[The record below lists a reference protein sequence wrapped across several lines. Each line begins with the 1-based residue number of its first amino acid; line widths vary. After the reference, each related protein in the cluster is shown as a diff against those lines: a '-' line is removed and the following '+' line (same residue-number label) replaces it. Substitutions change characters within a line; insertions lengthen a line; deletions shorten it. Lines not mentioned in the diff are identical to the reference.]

1 MLKYLQ
7 VIYMDKRTV
16 IVTGGSRGIG
26 AAISKRFAKEGYNI
40 VINYINNDERANNI
54 KSEIEN
60 NYDSKV
66 LLVKADVSKEEEVK
80 MLIDKTI
87 ETFGTI
93 NCLVNNAG
101 IAIDKPFLEK
111 TKKDFLNVL
120 ETNLIGPFLTCKYA
134 YNHLINSQ
142 NSSIINISSNFGINT
157 VYPESMDY
165 DASKSGLI
173 SLTKSLAKVFS
184 PEVRVNS
191 VAPGWVKTEMNSD
204 LDKDFMKDEEDKIL
218 LGRFAE
224 PEEIANVVY
233 FLSSKEAS
241 YINGEIIIVD
251 GGSNG
256 N

>member
-1 MLKYLQ
+1 METKA
-7 VIYMDKRTV
+7 V

-26 AAISKRFAKEGYNI
+26 AAISKRFAREGYNI
-40 VINYINNDERANNI
+40 SINYIKNDEEANKI
-54 KSEIEN
+54 KKEIE
-60 NYDSKV
+60 SKYNVEV
-66 LLVKADVSKEEEVK
+66 LLVKADVSNETDVEN
-80 MLIDKTI
+80 LINKTVN
-87 ETFGTI
+87 TFGGI

-101 IAIDKPFLEK
+101 ISIDKPFLDK
-111 TKKDFLNVL
+111 TKNDFMKVL

-134 YNHLINSQ
+134 YNYLINSKG
-142 NSSIINISSNFGINT
+142 SSIINISSNFGINT

-173 SLTKSLAKVFS
+173 SLTKSLAKVYS

-191 VAPGWVKTEMNSD
+191 VAPGWVKTDMNSE

-233 FLSSKEAS
+233 FLASSDAS
-241 YINGEIIIVD
+241 YINGEVIVVD

-256 N
+256 C

>member
-1 MLKYLQ
+1 MERK
-7 VIYMDKRTV
+7 TV

-26 AAISKRFAKEGYNI
+26 AAISKKFASEGYNI
-40 VINYINNDERANNI
+40 SINYIKNDEQAKKI
-54 KSEIEN
+54 KEEIE
-60 NYDSKV
+60 SKYQSNV
-66 LLVKADVSKEEEVK
+66 LLVKGDISNEKDVET
-80 MLIDKTI
+80 IINKTI
-87 ETFGTI
+87 QTFGSI

-101 IAIDKPFLEK
+101 ISIDKPFLDK
-111 TKKDFLNVL
+111 TKEDFMKVL
-120 ETNLIGPFLTCKYA
+120 ETNLVGPFLTSKYA
-134 YNHLINSQ
+134 YNYLINTKA
-142 NSSIINISSNFGINT
+142 SSIINISSNFGINT

-173 SLTKSLAKVFS
+173 SLTKSLAKVYS

-191 VAPGWVKTEMNSD
+191 VAPGWVKTEMNSE

-233 FLSSKEAS
+233 FLSTKEAS
-241 YINGEIIIVD
+241 YINGEVIVVD
-251 GGSNG
+251 GGSNA

>member
-1 MLKYLQ
+1 ME
-7 VIYMDKRTV
+7 KRTV

-26 AAISKRFAKEGYNI
+26 ASISTRFAKEGYNI
-40 VINYINNDERANNI
+40 VINYLNNDERAMSLKKELEQAYNAN
-54 KSEIEN
+54 
-60 NYDSKV
+60 V
-66 LLVKADVSKEEEVK
+66 LLVKADVSNEEDVK
-80 MLIDKTI
+80 RLIDETI
-87 ETFGTI
+87 NKFGKL

-101 IAIDKPFLEK
+101 ISIDKPFLEK
-111 TKKDFLNVL
+111 TKDDFLNVL
-120 ETNLIGPFLTCKYA
+120 STNLVGPFLTCKYA
-134 YNHLINSQ
+134 YNYLINA
-142 NSSIINISSNFGINT
+142 NNASIINISSNFGINT

-204 LDKDFMKDEEDKIL
+204 LDKDFMKNEEDNIL
-218 LGRFAE
+218 LGRFAS
-224 PEEIANVVY
+224 PDEIANVVY
-233 FLSSKEAS
+233 FLASEESS
-241 YINGEIIIVD
+241 YINSEIIVVD

>member
-1 MLKYLQ
+1 
-7 VIYMDKRTV
+7 MDKKTV
-16 IVTGGSRGIG
+16 VVTGGSRGIG
-26 AAISKRFAKEGYNI
+26 AAISERFAKEGYNV
-40 VINYINNDERANNI
+40 VINYINNDDRANELRNNLEEKYNSNI
-54 KSEIEN
+54 
-60 NYDSKV
+60 
-66 LLVKADVSKEEEVK
+66 LLVKADISKEEDVK
-80 MLIDKTI
+80 RLTDETI
-87 ETFGTI
+87 KAFGTI

-101 IAIDKPFLEK
+101 ISIDKPFLDK
-111 TKKDFLNVL
+111 TKEDFINVL
-120 ETNLIGPFLTCKYA
+120 STNLVGPFLTSKYF
-134 YNHLINSQ
+134 YNYLINSK
-142 NSSIINISSNFGINT
+142 NASIINISSNFGINT

-204 LDKDFMKDEEDKIL
+204 LDKDFEQQEEDKIL

-233 FLSSKEAS
+233 FLASKESS

>member
-1 MLKYLQ
+1 
-7 VIYMDKRTV
+7 MDKNTV

-26 AAISKRFAKEGYNI
+26 AAISKRFAKEGYNV
-40 VINYINNDERANNI
+40 VINYINNDERANKI
-54 KSEIEN
+54 KVEIEEE
-60 NYDSKV
+60 YGSEV
-66 LLVKADVSKEEEVK
+66 LLVKADVSKEEDVK
-80 MLIDKTI
+80 ILIDKTV
-87 ETFGTI
+87 ERFKTI

-101 IAIDKPFLEK
+101 ISIDKPFLEK

-120 ETNLIGPFLTCKYA
+120 ETNLIGPFLTSKFA
-134 YNHLINSQ
+134 YNYLINS
-142 NSSIINISSNFGINT
+142 NNASIINISSNFGINT

-173 SLTKSLAKVFS
+173 SLTKSMAKVFS

-204 LDKDFMKDEEDKIL
+204 LDKDFMKEEEDKIL

-224 PEEIANVVY
+224 AEEIANVVY
-233 FLSSKEAS
+233 FLASKEAS
-241 YINGEIIIVD
+241 YVNGEIIIVD